1 MTVTTALSEQDVLD
15 AVAEMV
21 NAFGASDT
29 EAYFDCFDES
39 ATFIFYYEPQRL
51 NSRKEYESVWQ
62 SWLDQGI
69 TVASCRSTNQRVQ
82 LAGATALFL
91 HDVETEVAENGIV
104 ETRWE
109 RETITFTRLDDGS
122 VRAIHEHLSAQPER
136 AE

>member
-1 MTVTTALSEQDVLD
+1 MAASTELSEQDVLD
-15 AVAEMV
+15 AVETMV

-51 NSRKEYESVWQ
+51 NSRKEYQTVWQ

-69 TVASCRSTNQRVQ
+69 TVTSCQSTNQRVQ
-82 LAGATALFL
+82 LAGTSALFL
-91 HDVETEVAENGIV
+91 HDVETTVDEDGTV

-109 RETITFTRLDDGS
+109 RETITFARFDDGS
-122 VRAIHEHLSAQPER
+122 VRAIHEHLSARPER
-136 AE
+136 VE